1 MKVFQRRTTT
11 RSVLAGTKDG
21 TEELVFSSVGKR
33 SKSVLKGIKT
43 SQMTEPMDSQDLTKM
58 LGMELRRLRRNLR
71 GIENQRTLAL

>member
-1 MKVFQRRTTT
+1 
-11 RSVLAGTKDG
+11 
-21 TEELVFSSVGKR
+21 
-33 SKSVLKGIKT
+33 VLKGIKT